1 MIIIPTYSGKKQI
14 RGLVE
19 LEGWDSGT
27 GTGHHVLGNQGV
39 KISKV
44 GKITAWIPALVPVS
58 ILFLSDSNPI

>member
-44 GKITAWIPALVPVS
+44 GKIAALEPVS